1 VPALKLFLFAL
12 LIQACVWLSENL
24 VGLIKG
30 VRFPW
35 VASPDGY
42 FILGFLAALLGII
55 FSLKFSPHMNLSKDP
70 YRWFLRT
77 VVFLLVFI
85 SLLALIN
92 VKVTLYPALALFFL
106 ALAMLVHKPLLKLF
120 FWILS
125 PHFMFRLIFSEEFFY
140 LGRPSA
146 LHSSQPMWMY
156 FGLHL
161 FYILFF
167 ALWSFPFLLGFAAV
181 YFDSGFDLL
190 WLKKWR
196 TRSGLIAGSAL
207 FLLCVLVLSSLPSY
221 SDEWRSTITIDQSL
235 NMNTGKGTVQ
245 LKSSEYLRHLTVH
258 LAERDTIISTW
269 DRNVVLKEFTYDRA
283 PWIQTDRIV
292 TTAADSSTTF
302 NLLVKLHF
310 KYRPRNFTISYSAG
324 KNKLEDIAGEFISSS
339 TAHSVSMRWESF
351 PDTVM
356 MVPIHFRVIKGDSV
370 TETIEA
376 KFIEMME
383 PVRIEKE
390 MTNIIPQTTL
400 RRTEIIRAGE
410 IK

>member
-1 VPALKLFLFAL
+1 MIARRPWLKIFL
-12 LIQACVWLSENL
+12 
-24 VGLIKG
+24 
-30 VRFPW
+30 
-35 VASPDGY
+35 
-42 FILGFLAALLGII
+42 
-55 FSLKFSPHMNLSKDP
+55 
-70 YRWFLRT
+70 WF
-77 VVFLLVFI
+77 
-85 SLLALIN
+85 
-92 VKVTLYPALALFFL
+92 
-106 ALAMLVHKPLLKLF
+106 
-120 FWILS
+120 LS
-125 PHFMFRLIFSEEFFY
+125 PHFMFRLMFSELFVF
-140 LGRPSA
+140 LGRSMA
-146 LHSSQPMWMY
+146 LHSIQPMWMY
-156 FGLHL
+156 AALHV

-167 ALWSFPFLLGFAAV
+167 ALWSFPFLLGFAAI
-181 YFDSGFDLL
+181 YFDSGIDLL
-190 WLKKWR
+190 WLKQWR

-235 NMNTGKGTVQ
+235 NMNTRKGTVQ

-390 MTNIIPQTTL
+390 MTNIIQQTTL

-410 IK
+410 IQ